1 MFSTLIELF
10 SPTKNPNVTQSLILV
25 MFTIALG
32 IFLGNF
38 KLKRISFGISAVMFT
53 GLLMGHLGYNLEKST
68 LHFLRDFGLILFVY
82 GIGIQ
87 VGLHFFSSLRQYG
100 LQYNILAVSTAVLGG
115 VVAFVIFKTTGH
127 SIENVVGMMSGSVT
141 NTPGLGAAKSI
152 LGEYREQ
159 FPDRSFV
166 DPAIAY
172 AITYPVGVL
181 GVIGAIIFA
190 KYIFK
195 VDIDKESKEF
205 ELENKT
211 QESFPRIRKVRVTKK
226 EAIGL
231 SIKEIRNKL
240 GNDRVIFSRIKNSGS
255 QLVLSPSEDM
265 ILKENDVLMMVG
277 MKEDLEVAIELL
289 GRESSD
295 KVIER
300 ESEIIAK
307 TLIVTQVQAVHK
319 TLESLQLFNRYDLKV
334 TRVFRGGKSLL
345 AHPKLAL
352 FFGDKLAVV
361 GNKWA
366 IEQVEKV
373 LGNKKAKLLEPD
385 FVSLFGGLILGI
397 ILGSIPILI
406 PSFPVP
412 IKFGFAA
419 GPLVVALLLSR
430 FGGVGMINTYI
441 NNGAIYFMKDLGI
454 ALFFATVG
462 IYAGQDFYDN
472 FIKFNGWEWIGYGIL
487 ITLIPLFI
495 MMFVGRKIMKINFL
509 KLVGL
514 MSATY
519 TDPAALSFSTQ
530 YFKSEIPTQSYVTVY
545 PMVTIARILV
555 AQLLILLFVQ

>member
-1 MFSTLIELF
+1 MFSTIIDLF
-10 SPTKNPNVTQSLILV
+10 SPTQNPNVTQSLILV

-53 GLLMGHLGYNLEKST
+53 GLLMGHLGYNLESST

-100 LQYNILAVSTAVLGG
+100 LPYNILAVSTAVLGG
-115 VVAFVIFKTTGH
+115 VVAFIIFKTTGH

-152 LGEYREQ
+152 LGEFREQ
-159 FPDRSFV
+159 FPDRVFT

-181 GVIGAIIFA
+181 GVIGSIILA
-190 KYIFK
+190 KIIFK
-195 VDIDKESKEF
+195 VDVEKESKEF
-205 ELENKT
+205 EMETKA
-211 QESFPRIRKVRVTKK
+211 QESFPRIRKVRVTNQ
-226 EAIGL
+226 EAIGMTIRQL
-231 SIKEIRNKL
+231 SEKL
-240 GNDRVIFSRIKNSGS
+240 GCEKIIFTRIKSSGS
-255 QLVLSPSEDM
+255 NQVLSPSEDM
-265 ILKENDVLMMVG
+265 IIRDQDVLMMVG
-277 MKEDLEVAIELL
+277 MKEDVEKATKFI

-300 ESEIIAK
+300 ESEIVAK
-307 TLIVTQVQAVHK
+307 TMIVTRVDAVHK
-319 TLESLQLFNRYDLKV
+319 TLDALHLYNRYDLKV

-345 AHPKLAL
+345 AHRKLAL

-366 IEQVEKV
+366 IEQAEKV

-397 ILGSIPILI
+397 ILGSIPIMI
-406 PSFPVP
+406 PSLPVP

-419 GPLVVALLLSR
+419 GPLLVALLLSR

-462 IYAGQDFYDN
+462 IHAGQDFYDN
-472 FIKFNGWEWIGYGIL
+472 FVKFNGWEWIGYGL
-487 ITLIPLFI
+487 MITVIPLVV
-495 MMFVGRKIMKINFL
+495 MMFVGLKIMKINFL

-530 YFKSEIPTQSYVTVY
+530 YFNSEIPNQSYVTVY
-545 PMVTIARILV
+545 PMVTIARILI
-555 AQLLILLFVQ
+555 AQFLILLFI